1 MSKRLYVVHVEFEFA
16 ALVDSPEEARALV
29 DHAMRDETTIGDDA
43 CVTEAKSTDYCL
55 PNGWDG
61 DGLVYGVDD
70 DTTWDT
76 AVAEEKAADEE
87 AKRIA
92 EFAAKQ
98 VSLPIE

>member
-16 ALVDSPEEARALV
+16 ALADSPEEARALV
-29 DHAMRDETTIGDDA
+29 DQAVRDEDSIGDGA
-43 CVTEAKSTDYCL
+43 TVMRAKAQSYCL
-55 PNGWDG
+55 PDGWDG

-87 AKRIA
+87 AKRLA

-98 VSLPIE
+98 VALPIE